1 MFLYSAG
8 TVAENSELLQA
19 VAKIS
24 CEHGLWLAAC
34 VNQKAGVCCIANT
47 GSTFSFT
54 FPEVLV
60 IFGRRGLFFAAET
73 VRAVIITRKIIK
85 RIGCKKI
92 HHIVHHICC
101 SPL

>member
-1 MFLYSAG
+1 MFKFALVYKVQLRKTMVPRSG
-8 TVAENSELLQA
+8 WYRSRIMEI
-19 VAKIS
+19 K
-24 CEHGLWLAAC
+24 
-34 VNQKAGVCCIANT
+34 KAGVCCIANT

-73 VRAVIITRKIIK
+73 VRTVIIARKIIK

-92 HHIVHHICC
+92 HHIVFHICC